1 MKKFVVALGLALVL
15 ACSFALAGC
24 SGGGDSKQESKDP
37 GIVSLDEL
45 KSGVKYLS
53 GHSAIKYDECVEA
66 FGNDGI
72 QYDETDMAF
81 YYKWKTD
88 DEKNSVSVTFHKE
101 DGNLGPVNGYS
112 WSGNEISEYKKS
124 LS

>member
-1 MKKFVVALGLALVL
+1 MKKFVVALGLSLVL
-15 ACSFALAGC
+15 ACLFALAGC
-24 SGGGDSKQESKDP
+24 SGGNDAKQESRDP

-53 GHSAIKYDECVEA
+53 DHSGIKYDECVEA

-81 YYKWKTD
+81 YYKWKTN

-101 DGNLGPVNGYS
+101 DGQLGTVNGYS
-112 WSGNEISEYKKS
+112 WDGKEISEYKKS